1 MRCRRRICLLML
13 WSAYNNN
20 NNRRYYKILQMHS
33 EKDNRVDATD
43 CNNNKEKEKGRI
55 NNESCAVCID

>member
-1 MRCRRRICLLML
+1 MQKKDLLLML

-20 NNRRYYKILQMHS
+20 NNRRYYKLLQMHLHS

-55 NNESCAVCID
+55 NNESCAVCVD